1 MSARIQSLVAPVRQ
15 PGKAS
20 TTAFV
25 NLYQEANGNIYF
37 GSKTF
42 RQERNAIAKGRANV
56 GGKYLRTVAVSA
68 EQPVL

>member
-1 MSARIQSLVAPVRQ
+1 MSARIQNLVPRVSL

-42 RQERNAIAKGRANV
+42 RKEANAVAKGRANV
-56 GGKYLRTVAVSA
+56 GGRYVKTVAVSA
-68 EQPVL
+68 EVAI